1 MATTTSLQKNDFSK
15 GPVWRCIV
23 AQAVPLTI
31 AQLVQLLYN
40 VVDRIYL
47 GHMGEGNSLAL
58 TGVGLTFPI
67 ITLIMAFTSLFGV
80 GGVPLFSM
88 ARGAKDQQ
96 RASRIIGNS
105 FALLLTS
112 SVILTAVGFA
122 FCRPILFAFGA
133 SEESFVYASEY
144 LNIYLLG
151 TVFSMVTSGMN
162 GYINAQGFPR
172 IGMVSVMIGA
182 VTNIILDPV
191 FIFGLDMGVAGAA
204 LATVI
209 SQILSAVWVL
219 HFLFGKQAVTPLCMS
234 NIRINSTIT
243 KEITKLGASSFIM
256 SGTTFLVQVSC
267 NTTLQAYGGD
277 LYVGIMTVTNSIRDI
292 VMLPVGGIVNGAQ
305 PVISFNY
312 GAKEYDRARAGI
324 RFNTYVGAV
333 YTLLAWGLI
342 LLFPKFWFD
351 IFSDDAV
358 MTQAGIGMLKI
369 YFFGFVFMALQFAG
383 QSAFQALGDAK
394 HAIFFSLLRKA
405 IIVVPLTLLLPRI
418 GFGVTGVFLAEPIS
432 NVIGGLACYLTMRMT
447 AYRRL
452 GRHLVFLGSSVTYG
466 SAANGVSFADYLGKR
481 NRWSITKEAVSGTTL
496 VDTGADSYIARM
508 KTIPGKT
515 KADLFICQLSTNDAT
530 QKKVLGSVSAGMNL
544 QDFDTKTVAGAI
556 EYVIA
561 YAKATWNCPVAF
573 YTNPRYDSSEYAAM
587 VALLQE
593 IAEKWNIAVID
604 LWNDAA
610 WNGITE
616 EQRNKYM
623 ADPIHPTKEGY
634 LEWWTPYFEKEID
647 NIWKNNKGNIR

>member
-1 MATTTSLQKNDFSK
+1 MATNTAIQKNDFSK

-47 GHMGEGNSLAL
+47 GHMGEGDSLAL

-88 ARGAKDQQ
+88 ARGAGEQE
-96 RASRIIGNS
+96 RAGRIMGNS

-112 SVILTAVGFA
+112 SVILTVIGFA

-144 LNIYLLG
+144 LNIYLIG
-151 TVFSMVTSGMN
+151 TVFSMITSGMN

-172 IGMVSVMIGA
+172 IGMCSVIIGA
-182 VTNIILDPV
+182 AANIVLDPI
-191 FIFGLDMGVAGAA
+191 FIFAFDMGVAGAA
-204 LATVI
+204 LATII
-209 SQILSAVWVL
+209 SQMLSAVWVL
-219 HFLFGKQAVTPLCMS
+219 HFLFGKQAVIPLRLS
-234 NIRINSTIT
+234 NIRISSTIT
-243 KEITKLGASSFIM
+243 KEITKLGASNFIM

-267 NTTLQAYGGD
+267 NTTLQTYGGD

-292 VMLPVGGIVNGAQ
+292 VMLPIGGIVNGAQ

-312 GAKEYDRARAGI
+312 GAKAYARARAGI
-324 RFNTYVGAV
+324 RFNTYVGAI

-351 IFSDDAV
+351 VFSDDAA
-358 MTQAGIGMLKI
+358 MAQTGIGMLKI

-405 IIVVPLTLLLPRI
+405 IIVVPLTLLLPRV

-447 AYRRL
+447 AYRKL
-452 GRHLVFLGSSVTYG
+452 GDMSR
-466 SAANGVSFADYLGKR
+466 
-481 NRWSITKEAVSGTTL
+481 EAG
-496 VDTGADSYIARM
+496 
-508 KTIPGKT
+508 
-515 KADLFICQLSTNDAT
+515 
-530 QKKVLGSVSAGMNL
+530 
-544 QDFDTKTVAGAI
+544 
-556 EYVIA
+556 
-561 YAKATWNCPVAF
+561 
-573 YTNPRYDSSEYAAM
+573 
-587 VALLQE
+587 
-593 IAEKWNIAVID
+593 
-604 LWNDAA
+604 
-610 WNGITE
+610 
-616 EQRNKYM
+616 
-623 ADPIHPTKEGY
+623 
-634 LEWWTPYFEKEID
+634 
-647 NIWKNNKGNIR
+647 